1 MIEKETVDSLYTM
14 FKELQPEEFIILY
27 LTKNSKSS
35 NSIMVIHSDTIN
47 YATRDTLCVFKKFH
61 MFLTRA
67 NSIVQSIGFDID
79 FNNETY
85 TLVAERKNIYGINYE
100 PIKVA
105 LNKEV
110 YNFILERARE
120 ERLRLN
126 TAYGISAELK
136 NPIYDILRTK
146 FEEKKRII
154 SEYLDTY
161 EEDNEEEN

>member
-1 MIEKETVDSLYTM
+1 MDKETIDSLYAM
-14 FKELQPEEFIILY
+14 FKEMQPEEFIILY

-35 NSIMVIHSDTIN
+35 NSMMVIHSDTIN
-47 YATRDTLCVFKKFH
+47 YVTRDTLCVFKKFH

-67 NSIVQSIGFDID
+67 YSIVCSIGFDI
-79 FNNETY
+79 NYKNETY
-85 TLVAERKNIYGINYE
+85 TLVVERKNIYGINYD
-100 PIKVA
+100 PIKIA

-110 YNFILERARE
+110 YYFILERARD
-120 ERLRLN
+120 ERIRLN

-154 SEYLDTY
+154 SEYLDTH